1 MRYFFLILPILLS
14 SCGARWAC
22 RKCLSSGSAPDTVW
36 RTKIDT
42 LKSPADT
49 VKIIQE
55 RTIIDIDTVLLKEAC
70 KDPVKN
76 FKKIQ
81 ERVCPEIDTTLN
93 VVMSYRD
100 STFMWP
106 VFLKSK
112 GGKFSAQ
119 VPPII
124 LPIVR
129 EEGHTDFNVGYTGWR
144 LFLLCALSAIAG
156 MILLAVIV
164 VLMRATR
171 GNTT

>member
-1 MRYFFLILPILLS
+1 MRYFFFILPILLS
-14 SCGARWAC
+14 SCGSRWAC

-36 RTKIDT
+36 HTKVDT
-42 LKSPADT
+42 LRSADT

-55 RTIIDIDTVLLKEAC
+55 RTITDIDTVTLKEAC
-70 KDPVKN
+70 KDPVKRY
-76 FKKIQ
+76 KKIQ
-81 ERVCPEIDTTLN
+81 EAVCPEIDTTLN

-100 STFMWP
+100 SVFMWP

-112 GGKFSAQ
+112 GGKFLAQ

-144 LFLLCALSAIAG
+144 LFLLCALSALVG

-171 GNTT
+171 GNTK

>member
-1 MRYFFLILPILLS
+1 MRYFLLILPFFLC

-36 RTKIDT
+36 RTKVDT

-49 VKIIQE
+49 VKIFQE
-55 RTIIDIDTVLLKEAC
+55 RTITDIDTVLLKEAC
-70 KDPVKN
+70 KDPVKKW
-76 FKKIQ
+76 KKIQ
-81 ERVCPEIDTTLN
+81 DAVCPELDTTLN

-100 STFMWP
+100 SVFMWP
-106 VFLKSK
+106 IFLKAK
-112 GGKFSAQ
+112 GGTFSAQ

-124 LPIVR
+124 LPITR
-129 EEGHTDFNVGYTGWR
+129 EEGHTDFKIGYSGWR
-144 LFLLCALSAIAG
+144 LVLFGVLSAVAG

-171 GNTT
+171 GNTI

>member
-1 MRYFFLILPILLS
+1 MRYFLLILPLFFC
-14 SCGARWAC
+14 SCGVRWAC
-22 RKCLSSGSAPDTVW
+22 KKCLSSGSAPDTVW

-42 LKSPADT
+42 MKSAPDT

-55 RTIIDIDTVLLKEAC
+55 RTITDIDTVTLKEAC
-70 KDPVKN
+70 KDPVKK

-81 ERVCPEIDTTLN
+81 DAVCPELDTTLN

-100 STFMWP
+100 STFVWP
-106 VFLKSK
+106 IFLKAK

-129 EEGHTDFNVGYTGWR
+129 EEGRTDFNVGYAGWR
-144 LFLLCALSAIAG
+144 LVLLCALSGLAG

-171 GNTT
+171 GNTK

>member
-1 MRYFFLILPILLS
+1 MRYFFLILPLFFC

-36 RTKIDT
+36 RTKVDT
-42 LKSPADT
+42 LRSAADT
-49 VKIIQE
+49 VKIFQE
-55 RTIIDIDTVLLKEAC
+55 RTVTDIDTVLLKEEC
-70 KDPVKN
+70 KDPVRN

-81 ERVCPEIDTTLN
+81 ERVCPELDTALN

-106 VFLKSK
+106 IFLKAK
-112 GGKFSAQ
+112 GGTFSAQ

-129 EEGHTDFNVGYTGWR
+129 EEGRTEFIVGYTGWR
-144 LFLLCALSAIAG
+144 LVLFCVLSGVAG
-156 MILLAVIV
+156 MILLAVAV
-164 VLMRATR
+164 VLIRATR
-171 GNTT
+171 GNTS